1 MASVNKRPDRPDR
14 PWQARWREYPGGP
27 QRTKQF
33 ARKVDAERHLVRVQH
48 DLATG
53 AYIDPTKARTTV
65 AEYYR
70 AWSARQPWRAKTRAA
85 VATSFGVHVLQR
97 FGDHPLGSV
106 RRGDVEA
113 FAATLPLAPSSAR
126 LVLQHFSAL
135 FEAALADG
143 LVPTN
148 PLRGAKRP
156 KADSPPILPLS
167 ADQLEALAAAAPPWF
182 VVAVTLGAGAGLR
195 QAESTG
201 LSVDRVDFLHRHL
214 RVDRQLLSG
223 PDGATSFGPP
233 KTARSYRTVPLA
245 DSTLTSI
252 AHHLEHFGTGEHG
265 LVLHEDG
272 RPVHANRFGPL
283 WQQTRRRAG
292 LRLARF
298 HDCRHTFA
306 SILLHG
312 GVSVPAAAEYLG
324 HTPAVLLSTYA
335 HLVPADHDRARSAVE
350 AAFAG
355 SAEDQ
360 LRTSASSESS

>member
-1 MASVNKRPDRPDR
+1 MVPAHQTVRPQGRC
-14 PWQARWREYPGGP
+14 
-27 QRTKQF
+27 
-33 ARKVDAERHLVRVQH
+33 
-48 DLATG
+48 
-53 AYIDPTKARTTV
+53 
-65 AEYYR
+65 
-70 AWSARQPWRAKTRAA
+70 RAA
-85 VATSFGVHVLQR
+85 PGEGAARPSNGCVYRPNKGSHDGSRVLPGLVCPSAVAGQDSGGSCDVVR
-97 FGDHPLGSV
+97 GPCAPEVRGPPSGSV

-113 FAATLPLAPSSAR
+113 FGASLPLAPSSAR

-135 FEAALADG
+135 CEAALADG

-156 KADSPPILPLS
+156 KADSPPIVPLS
-167 ADQLEALAAAAPPWF
+167 GDQLEALAAAAPPWF

-223 PDGATSFGPP
+223 PDGTTSFGPP

-335 HLVPADHDRARSAVE
+335 HLVPSRSRPSTLSCR
-350 AAFAG
+350 G
-355 SAEDQ
+355 GLCQ
-360 LRTSASSESS
+360 IC